1 MKHQHIIIAA
11 LLAAI
16 ALLTGCATTNSRVI
30 DLTNQ
35 QAEPTPRQV
44 TETAPDGTTRTTIY
58 NFTR

>member
-1 MKHQHIIIAA
+1 MKNQLIIIAA

-16 ALLTGCATTNSRVI
+16 TLLTGCATTNSRVI

-35 QAEPTPRQV
+35 RADPSPRQV
-44 TETAPDGTTRTTIY
+44 TETKPDGTTRTTIY